1 MFVSIVQPPSL
12 VWLFAATWTVACQAS
27 LTLTISWSL
36 PKFMFI
42 ALVMLSSH
50 FILWCPLLFLPLIF
64 PNIKDFP
71 NESAVQVRWSKY
83 WSFSFIISPSNKYSG
98 LISLKIDWFDLL
110 SKGLS
115 GVFFWMLWWCKCYTH
130 SVEVILWIFI
140 FPGLGICS
148 ILLSHDTGQC
158 QKSEPQLPVSHWI
171 MRVNN
176 QYTYNHAV
184 SIQTSCFSLLVQHS
198 TNYLKYSTLLKN
210 RLVLDDF
217 VQL

>member
-1 MFVSIVQPPSL
+1 MAGLPVPHPFRELAEVHVHCIGDAIQPSHPLMSSSPSVL
-12 VWLFAATWTVACQAS
+12 D
-27 LTLTISWSL
+27 
-36 PKFMFI
+36 
-42 ALVMLSSH
+42 LSQQQNFS
-50 FILWCPLLFLPLIF
+50 
-64 PNIKDFP
+64 
-71 NESAVQVRWSKY
+71 NESSICIRWPKY
-83 WSFSFIISPSNKYSG
+83 WNFSFSISPSNKYSG